1 MSEQYYA
8 NAPYAQAQPDQAQN
22 AQAQAGQPQYSQAQ
36 YAHDQYAHDQYAQA
50 QYAQAQY
57 WQQYAQPQY
66 AQPYA
71 SMQYPQY
78 PAPQARTAAPAPGT
92 GLASWF
98 NVTQPAYLKGLLL
111 GAGVA
116 LVVTNP
122 TVQKALIGGAV
133 RVWAAVQGGVEEM
146 KEQIEDVK
154 AELSREG

>member
-1 MSEQYYA
+1 MSEQSYA
-8 NAPYAQAQPDQAQN
+8 YAPYAQVPGAVGYQN
-22 AQAQAGQPQYSQAQ
+22 PAP
-36 YAHDQYAHDQYAQA
+36 QYAQQ
-50 QYAQAQY
+50 QYAP
-57 WQQYAQPQY
+57 QQYAPQQPAQPQY
-66 AQPYA
+66 LQQRVAVAEGLGAQA
-71 SMQYPQY
+71 K
-78 PAPQARTAAPAPGT
+78 APAVSVPGT
-92 GLASWF
+92 GLTSWF

-133 RVWAAVQGGVEEM
+133 RVWAAVQGGVEEI

>member
-1 MSEQYYA
+1 MSEHFSTY
-8 NAPYAQAQPDQAQN
+8 APYGQAQPGQAQDAQAQP
-22 AQAQAGQPQYSQAQ
+22 GQPQYSQAQ
-36 YAHDQYAHDQYAQA
+36 YAHDQYA
-50 QYAQAQY
+50 QAQY
-57 WQQYAQPQY
+57 WQQQYTQPYVSMPYAQ
-66 AQPYA
+66 
-71 SMQYPQY
+71 S
-78 PAPQARTAAPAPGT
+78 PAPQAKTAAPTPGT

>member
-1 MSEQYYA
+1 MSEHYS
-8 NAPYAQAQPDQAQN
+8 NAFPYAG
-22 AQAQAGQPQYSQAQ
+22 AQAAGMGFQNP
-36 YAHDQYAHDQYAQA
+36 AQA
-50 QYAQAQY
+50 QYAQ
-57 WQQYAQPQY
+57 QQYAQQQY
-66 AQPYA
+66 FAQ
-71 SMQYPQY
+71 
-78 PAPQARTAAPAPGT
+78 QAAQQQAAQTSQAKTAQAKTAVAAPGT

-133 RVWAAVQGGVEEM
+133 RVWAAVQGGVEEI

>member
-1 MSEQYYA
+1 MSEHFSTY
-8 NAPYAQAQPDQAQN
+8 APYGQAQPGQAQDAQAQP
-22 AQAQAGQPQYSQAQ
+22 GQPQYSQAQ
-36 YAHDQYAHDQYAQA
+36 HAHDQYAQA

-57 WQQYAQPQY
+57 WQQQYAQPQY

-71 SMQYPQY
+71 SMPYAQS
-78 PAPQARTAAPAPGT
+78 PAPQAKTAAPAPGT

>member
-1 MSEQYYA
+1 MSEHYYA
-8 NAPYAQAQPDQAQN
+8 NAPYAQPQPGQAQD
-22 AQAQAGQPQYSQAQ
+22 AQAQPGQPQYSQP
-36 YAHDQYAHDQYAQA
+36 QYAHDQYAQA
-50 QYAQAQY
+50 QYWQ
-57 WQQYAQPQY
+57 QQYAQPYVSMPY
-66 AQPYA
+66 AQ
-71 SMQYPQY
+71 S
-78 PAPQARTAAPAPGT
+78 PAPQASAAAPAPGT

>member
-1 MSEQYYA
+1 MSEHYS
-8 NAPYAQAQPDQAQN
+8 NAFPYAG
-22 AQAQAGQPQYSQAQ
+22 AQAAGMGFQNP
-36 YAHDQYAHDQYAQA
+36 AQA
-50 QYAQAQY
+50 QYAQ
-57 WQQYAQPQY
+57 QQYAQQQY
-66 AQPYA
+66 FAQ
-71 SMQYPQY
+71 
-78 PAPQARTAAPAPGT
+78 QAAQQQAAQQPTAQTKAAQAKTAVAAPAT

-133 RVWAAVQGGVEEM
+133 RVWAAVQGGVEEI

>member
-1 MSEQYYA
+1 MSEHFSTY
-8 NAPYAQAQPDQAQN
+8 APYGQAQP
-22 AQAQAGQPQYSQAQ
+22 GQPQYSQAQ
-36 YAHDQYAHDQYAQA
+36 HAHDQYAQA
-50 QYAQAQY
+50 QYWQ
-57 WQQYAQPQY
+57 QQYAQPQY

-71 SMQYPQY
+71 SMPYAQS
-78 PAPQARTAAPAPGT
+78 PAPQAKTAAPAPGT

>member
-1 MSEQYYA
+1 MSEHYYA
-8 NAPYAQAQPDQAQN
+8 NAPYGQAQPGQAQD
-22 AQAQAGQPQYSQAQ
+22 AQAQASQPQYSQAQ
-36 YAHDQYAHDQYAQA
+36 YAHDQYAQV
-50 QYAQAQY
+50 QY

-71 SMQYPQY
+71 PMQYPQY
-78 PAPQARTAAPAPGT
+78 PAPQARAAASAPGT

>member
-8 NAPYAQAQPDQAQN
+8 NAPYAQAQPGQAQN

-36 YAHDQYAHDQYAQA
+36 YAHDQYVQA

-66 AQPYA
+66 MP
-71 SMQYPQY
+71 QYPQY
-78 PAPQARTAAPAPGT
+78 PAPQAKTAAPAPGT

>member
-1 MSEQYYA
+1 MSEHYS
-8 NAPYAQAQPDQAQN
+8 NAFPYAG
-22 AQAQAGQPQYSQAQ
+22 AQAAGMGFQNP
-36 YAHDQYAHDQYAQA
+36 AQA
-50 QYAQAQY
+50 QYAQ
-57 WQQYAQPQY
+57 QQYAQQQY
-66 AQPYA
+66 FAQ
-71 SMQYPQY
+71 
-78 PAPQARTAAPAPGT
+78 QAAQQQAAQTSQAKAAQVKTAVAAPGT

-133 RVWAAVQGGVEEM
+133 RVWAAVQGGVEEI

>member
-1 MSEQYYA
+1 MSEHYYA
-8 NAPYAQAQPDQAQN
+8 NAPYAQAQPGQSQPGQTQYTQQQYMQAHY
-22 AQAQAGQPQYSQAQ
+22 AQQ
-36 YAHDQYAHDQYAQA
+36 YAHDPYAQ
-50 QYAQAQY
+50 
-57 WQQYAQPQY
+57 QQYAQQY
-66 AQPYA
+66 GAQPYA
-71 SMQYPQY
+71 QY
-78 PAPQARTAAPAPGT
+78 PASQTKAAAPAPGT

-111 GAGVA
+111 GAGIA

-122 TVQKALIGGAV
+122 SVQKALIGGAV

>member
-8 NAPYAQAQPDQAQN
+8 NAPYAQAQPGQAQK

-57 WQQYAQPQY
+57 WQQQYAQPQY
-66 AQPYA
+66 MQA
-71 SMQYPQY
+71 QYPQY
-78 PAPQARTAAPAPGT
+78 PAPQAKTAAPAPGA

>member
-1 MSEQYYA
+1 MSEHFYA
-8 NAPYAQAQPDQAQN
+8 NAPYAQAQPGQSQPGQTQYTQQQYMQAHY
-22 AQAQAGQPQYSQAQ
+22 AQQ
-36 YAHDQYAHDQYAQA
+36 YAHDPYAQ
-50 QYAQAQY
+50 
-57 WQQYAQPQY
+57 QQYAQQY
-66 AQPYA
+66 GAQPYA
-71 SMQYPQY
+71 QY
-78 PAPQARTAAPAPGT
+78 PASQTKAAAPAPGT

-111 GAGVA
+111 GAGIA

>member
-1 MSEQYYA
+1 MSDHYTYNGYA
-8 NAPYAQAQPDQAQN
+8 APGAQNPGQGQQAPYAR
-22 AQAQAGQPQYSQAQ
+22 
-36 YAHDQYAHDQYAQA
+36 
-50 QYAQAQY
+50 
-57 WQQYAQPQY
+57 
-66 AQPYA
+66 QPYA
-71 SMQYPQY
+71 QGQYGQQAY
-78 PAPQARTAAPAPGT
+78 GQQSYSQQFPAAPPRPQAPGQVAAGT
-92 GLASWF
+92 GLAAWF

-133 RVWAAVQGGVEEM
+133 RVWAAVQGGMEEI